1 MESIEYAFDVIVLLM
16 SQYFAVEAKS
26 KVMLKLWKV
35 IKMMTIMSCMSNW
48 LLVAE
53 RERNVFICQ
62 LLYFNFMFMIYLC
75 IHLGLKYVLYYI

>member
-35 IKMMTIMSCMSNW
+35 IKMMTIMSCMSN
-48 LLVAE
+48 
-53 RERNVFICQ
+53 
-62 LLYFNFMFMIYLC
+62 
-75 IHLGLKYVLYYI
+75 